1 MGIAALTGHAATL
14 PDATW
19 VALPSLPGQG
29 RAAVFALAVD
39 PTNSQDVLAA
49 NSQGSLLRSTDGG
62 ARWGVVHAGKN
73 AVNAIAFDPNSARI
87 VLAGTRG
94 SGAIVSRDSG
104 ATWSSATGLETR
116 NVRAFAFAL
125 DSMYAGTDG
134 GVYASEDGQTWRASG
149 LADHTISALAV
160 EAIHQPVRLIAGTDA
175 LAAAGGLPLF
185 ESIDGGA
192 TWKQLAP
199 AITGTMTVRL
209 TAGPLP
215 PTGNVRPLLAG
226 TNTGVFLSGDD
237 GATFNP
243 LSGGDLLPTTDYT
256 QLAFVTS
263 HHDRFYAASDGGG
276 SGSGG
281 LWRTDDGGSTF
292 KSLQPPE
299 ASVTALA
306 VSDDEQPTLYVATF
320 DPATHVASMWA
331 FHDTGAPPVGPV
343 RSPVP
348 VVSGARPA
356 RPADTS
362 SISQLLASPQLPY
375 IGLGLGALAVVL
387 TAIVAHVRG
396 RYR

>member
-1 MGIAALTGHAATL
+1 MGIAALTGHSAAL

-39 PTNSQDVLAA
+39 PTNNQDVLAA

-62 ARWGVVHAGKN
+62 ARWGLVHAGKN
-73 AVNAIAFDPNSARI
+73 AVNAIAFDANSARV

-94 SGAIVSRDSG
+94 NGALISRDSG
-104 ATWSSATGLETR
+104 ATWSPAAGLETR

-125 DSMYAGTDG
+125 DGMYAGTDG
-134 GVYASEDGQTWRASG
+134 GVYASADGQSWRASG
-149 LADHTISALAV
+149 LANHTISAVAV

-175 LAAAGGLPLF
+175 QAAAGGLPLF
-185 ESIDGGA
+185 ESIDAGA

-199 AITGTMTVRL
+199 PITGTMTVRL
-209 TAGPLP
+209 TSGPLP
-215 PTGNVRPLLAG
+215 ATGNIRPLLAG
-226 TNTGVFLSGDD
+226 TNTGLFLSTDN
-237 GATFNP
+237 GATFSP

-281 LWRTDDGGSTF
+281 LWRTDDAGSTF
-292 KSLQPPE
+292 RSLQPPE
-299 ASVTALA
+299 PSVTALA
-306 VSDDEQPTLYVATF
+306 VSNDEQPTLYVATF
-320 DPATHVASMWA
+320 NPATHVASMWA
-331 FHDTGAPPVGPV
+331 LHDTGAPPVGPV
-343 RSPVP
+343 RSPAP
-348 VVSGARPA
+348 VVSGASPV
-356 RPADTS
+356 RPADSS
-362 SISQLLASPQLPY
+362 SISKLLSSPELPY

-387 TAIVAHVRG
+387 TAIVAHLRG